1 MSGRMGRITR
11 LEEQLRAAMPPP
23 PPPPEPDP
31 LERMAW
37 RVFDRARQGRLRA
50 TGATGALDWRREC
63 ARTGLATI
71 HQREAV
77 HKWDAEVHDE
87 SDRFHALGYDAWTA
101 ELRALGV
108 DIEDILETEWAL
120 LPPDARPHKPE
131 AA

>member
-1 MSGRMGRITR
+1 MRDHLTRIGK
-11 LEEQLRAAMPPP
+11 LEQSVVASTVAPPE
-23 PPPPEPDP
+23 PEPDP
-31 LERMAW
+31 VARMAW

-50 TGATGALDWRREC
+50 TGATGALDRRREC

-87 SDRFHALGYDAWTA
+87 SDRFHARGPDAWTA

-108 DIEDILETEWAL
+108 DIEGILATEWAL
-120 LPPDARPHKPE
+120 VPPAARPRTPE
-131 AA
+131 DS